1 MTTYDIS
8 GNMVT
13 ISNDMENERYLLSTT
28 DEYIESVN
36 ETFDEWYAA
45 RGSCY
50 GIVEETDNLYIS
62 PRNSLPTEGS
72 GRF

>member
-28 DEYIESVN
+28 DEYLLMKLLMSGMR
-36 ETFDEWYAA
+36 
-45 RGSCY
+45 RGE
-50 GIVEETDNLYIS
+50 VVMA
-62 PRNSLPTEGS
+62 
-72 GRF
+72 